1 MMMDLDGLP
10 LAVRRRSGLSW
21 DLDLH
26 GLGVLIPGQRNQN
39 NNKRWFPA
47 IRSIGGHS
55 PSQRERGREV
65 RQATVAVAAH
75 EVSPVPLA
83 SCLAIIA

>member
-10 LAVRRRSGLSW
+10 LAVRRCSGL
-21 DLDLH
+21 LGLGLEL

-47 IRSIGGHS
+47 RRSIGG
-55 PSQRERGREV
+55 
-65 RQATVAVAAH
+65 
-75 EVSPVPLA
+75 PLA
-83 SCLAIIA
+83 QPA